1 MRLELNIQLFAA
13 SATITNARNGDYSI
27 ENNNEVQRLTFTV
40 KRTSGSTFWQDKKT
54 LTFRLTYTND
64 DGTTTTLT
72 QTTQFNFPSGSVGA
86 TKSTYVDF
94 TVPHKT
100 DGTQNI
106 TYEASIATGTS
117 VGTLH
122 PTGSATLETIPR
134 ASSITVNDANIGS
147 ATNIVINKASA
158 NFTTTLYYKANGQSN
173 WTKIVDKTANQV
185 YGWTVPTSFYILI
198 PNSKSLQC
206 EFYAE
211 TYNEDTLIGTSST
224 VTATFT
230 ATGNPIINSFTLV
243 DTNSTTTS
251 LTGDSSKMIR
261 YASNVRATVSASGQ
275 NSANI
280 SSIKVNGATAV
291 NNKVD
296 FNNASTN
303 SFEVIVTD
311 TRGYST
317 SQTITIPMVNY
328 VPLTLNPTIVRDTPT
343 NEKINIS
350 FNGNYYN
357 DSFGAQNNTL
367 TVQYRYKESASST
380 WGNWTTISNTKS
392 GNTYSGSTQ
401 LSNMN
406 YQKVYN
412 FEMRATDKIGTKP
425 VNGITISK
433 GEPVYWWDEDEFH
446 VIRKLLVDSYLK
458 ANSYVS
464 PDGRISSANLT
475 HQYPEDKVSKKLNI
489 SSSSMST
496 GKPSSDGF
504 IETFFWDNDGKYDSQ
519 LFLPNTDGIRPSF
532 RTRGGGD
539 SWSGSWRELAWKSD
553 IPTKTSDLTNDSN
566 FMVSDF
572 ITVCNNATQT
582 IKGNNTAVKY
592 NLNTV
597 VASSGNKLTFN
608 STNHEVVV
616 GSGVSYVE
624 TSCLAYV
631 FTRGASS
638 NNIIYIY
645 KNGSQVARYNHNIT
659 GDYESMVLPPI
670 IIPVSQGDRISMYIR
685 SSAGSNTNVVLG
697 GSNDGQDYLTVKVI
711 K

>member
-1 MRLELNIQLFAA
+1 MAQTSGQFSGSIHNGYQQLIVQWTATQDITNNKSIITANMYLKSSGGLSIGTRNNTTTIDGTVKNYTSETISRGSGFNVLVGTVSQDVSHNSDGMKTFSMSSVFNIQ
-13 SATITNARNGDYSI
+13 ATLG
-27 ENNNEVQRLTFTV
+27 
-40 KRTSGSTFWQDKKT
+40 G
-54 LTFRLTYTND
+54 TYY
-64 DGTTTTLT
+64 
-72 QTTQFNFPSGSVGA
+72 A
-86 TKSTYVDF
+86 
-94 TVPHKT
+94 
-100 DGTQNI
+100 NI
-106 TYEASIATGTS
+106 TANSGNIE
-117 VGTLH
+117 L
-122 PTGSATLETIPR
+122 PTIPR

-147 ATNIVINKASA
+147 ATNIVINKTSS
-158 NFTTTLYYKANGQSN
+158 NFTTTLWYKASGQNS
-173 WTKIVDKTANQV
+173 WTKIVDKTSNQV
-185 YGWTVPTSFYILI
+185 YGWTVPTSFYSMI
-198 PNSKSLQC
+198 PNSKTITCQ
-206 EFYAE
+206 FKAE
-211 TYNEDTLIGTSST
+211 TYNGDTLLGTSDI

-230 ATGNPIINSFTLV
+230 ATGNPTINSFTAV
-243 DTNSTTTS
+243 DINEVTID
-251 LTGDSSKMIR
+251 LTGDNTKMIKGV
-261 YASNVRATVSASGQ
+261 STIRATVSASAQ

-280 SSIKVNGATAV
+280 SSIKVNGITAV

-296 FNNASTN
+296 FNNAPTN

-317 SQTITIPMVNY
+317 SQTITMPMVNY

-350 FNGNYYN
+350 FSGNYYN

-380 WGNWTTISNTKS
+380 WGSWTTISNTKN

-401 LSNMN
+401 LSNMD

-425 VNGITISK
+425 VNGITVPK
-433 GEPVYWWDEDEFH
+433 GEPVYWWNEDEFH
-446 VIRKLLVDSYLK
+446 VIKKLLADSYLR
-458 ANSYVS
+458 ADSYVS
-464 PDGRISSANLT
+464 PNGRISSANLT

-496 GKPSSDGF
+496 GKPASDGF
-504 IETFFWDNDGKYDSQ
+504 IETYFWDNSGQYDTQ
-519 LFLPNTDGIRPSF
+519 LFLSNSDGNRPSV

-539 SWSGSWRELAWKSD
+539 NWSGSWRELAWKSD
-553 IPTKTSDLTNDSN
+553 VPTKTSDLTNDSN

-597 VASSGNKLTFN
+597 LASSGNKLTFN

-624 TSCLAYV
+624 ASCLAYV

-659 GDYESMVLPPI
+659 GDYESMTLPPI
-670 IIPVSQGDRISMYIR
+670 IIPVQEGDKISMYIR
-685 SSAGSNTNVVLG
+685 SSAGTNTNVVWS